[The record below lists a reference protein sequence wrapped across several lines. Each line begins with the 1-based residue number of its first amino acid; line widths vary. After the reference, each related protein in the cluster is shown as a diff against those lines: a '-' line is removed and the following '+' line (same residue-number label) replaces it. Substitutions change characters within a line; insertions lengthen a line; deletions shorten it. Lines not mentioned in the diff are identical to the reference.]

1 MSTRGIGAPDASHSA
16 PVVPAGQE
24 PFADVADVIEAEHTV
39 LGSVPLIVDVA
50 ELLEMPVEDRVQPI
64 ATPGNVAS
72 LGGNRG
78 RSSSGLHT
86 LQDGRKVRRDS
97 LCRLARNI
105 TKPSSRKLH
114 YI

>member
-50 ELLEMPVEDRVQPI
+50 ELLEMPFKDRV
-64 ATPGNVAS
+64 
-72 LGGNRG
+72 
-78 RSSSGLHT
+78 
-86 LQDGRKVRRDS
+86 
-97 LCRLARNI
+97 
-105 TKPSSRKLH
+105 
-114 YI
+114 